1 MNHKTVRTPG
11 VWLQLLRSSSADG
24 FSLLFCCKHCRLQH
38 NTHTPEPAVC
48 LYLQMSSNYN
58 CERFAEGKSRVGRKK
73 TEKRAE
79 RTGNEQRV
87 QGEKK
92 KKKEKHKKG
101 RKGWKVASP
110 GLLPRK
116 PSTHTPRIYD
126 CEKALQQPAVII
138 WWLFNLF
145 YSRIPVTSLT
155 PGQAKWPEGVCWGF
169 NKKKKKKEKKS
180 IRLIPH

>member
-87 QGEKK
+87 QGEEKK
-92 KKKEKHKKG
+92 
-101 RKGWKVASP
+101 RK
-110 GLLPRK
+110 
-116 PSTHTPRIYD
+116 
-126 CEKALQQPAVII
+126 
-138 WWLFNLF
+138 
-145 YSRIPVTSLT
+145 
-155 PGQAKWPEGVCWGF
+155 
-169 NKKKKKKEKKS
+169 KKS
-180 IRLIPH
+180 IRKEGKDEKLPHLDSCHVNPPHTHLVSMIVKKLCNNLLSLYDGFLICFTRGFQSHLWLRAKRSGQKAFAGALTKKKRKKKKNLYD